1 MKIIHYIL
9 IIFSIWKINYSNA
22 QENTRIIEVLGSKK
36 NDINTVLYYSGLT
49 NSGKIDK
56 DKVNKAI
63 KNLYYSGCFSE
74 IYVAITNK
82 KVRIKVNENPYINK
96 IYIRGNNKI
105 GNKQIMKSISTTKKD
120 NYSRFNLN
128 ADIKRIKLIY
138 RKIGYFFVKIHLKII
153 KSSKNLV
160 NIEFVINENKK
171 TKIRK
176 ILFLGNKEF
185 STKSLN
191 KVLFT
196 KESIK
201 KKISNGYLANQI
213 IIDSKL
219 LKRFYMSHGFINFR
233 ILSFNIKAINK
244 SGLMDIYYI
253 FSEGKKYKIGN
264 INILTKI
271 KKIRALKLK
280 TVLNSKKNIIFN
292 TIEIKTIINKL
303 MNFLDKENFSEI
315 KLRLKMIKKIKKNF
329 IDVKIYIEN
338 NESRFIKT
346 IKIKDKKTITL
357 DNVITKEIKIYEG
370 ELNNY
375 ISLSNSK
382 KEILGIAKMKV
393 VNKKRRNLDINLR
406 LKEIFTGLIK
416 TSVGY
421 QNKIGV
427 TSVLSLNEYNFLNK
441 GQIIEINLAKY
452 NNNTDLEIKFN
463 EPNFYKKCI
472 LSIDWVHKYSKSVE
486 KKYGFIK
493 ESTTIF
499 KLGNNMKKRFYYDIK
514 LLIKSKYMKKKIKNK
529 YFLLGNSIY
538 YEKVDNKNSP
548 SKGYILKLSQNISGG
563 DYNLGYIYNNLNL
576 NMYKKLYKK
585 TILMITNKIAY
596 IKKIDDKYIGEED
609 KLFIDEEYIRGFEK
623 SGIGPRMKNS
633 KFDSDRKNLG
643 GQKLFISNIEIL
655 FPIML
660 INNLNIKGNIFA
672 DLGTL
677 YKNKSNYNI
686 CYNKYHRYG
695 KNKKIDK
702 IISFFPVCNKKN
714 GFNLDYINN
723 NKKIRFAIGIGINFS
738 NSFGRMKIDYGIPIK
753 KEIFDNTSRIRFSI
767 GTNLE

>member
-9 IIFSIWKINYSNA
+9 IIFSIWKINYSSA
-22 QENTRIIEVLGSKK
+22 KESSRIIEILGNKK
-36 NDINTVLYYSGLT
+36 NNINTVLYYSGLT
-49 NSGKIDK
+49 NNEKIDK
-56 DKVNKAI
+56 NKINKAI
-63 KNLYYSGCFSE
+63 KSLYHSGCFSE
-74 IYVAITNK
+74 IYVTVTNK

-96 IYIRGNNKI
+96 IYIKGNNKI
-105 GNKQIMKSISTTKKD
+105 GSKEIMNSISITRKD

-153 KSSKNLV
+153 KSNKNLV

-171 TKIRK
+171 TKTGK

-185 STKSLN
+185 STKTLN

-219 LKRFYMSHGFINFR
+219 LKRFYMHHGFMDFK
-233 ILSFNIKAINK
+233 ILSFNIKIVNN
-244 SGLMDIYYI
+244 SGLIDIYYI
-253 FSEGKKYKIGN
+253 FSEGKKYKLGN

-271 KKIRALKLK
+271 KKIRELKLK
-280 TVLNSKKNIIFN
+280 TLLNIKKNTVFN
-292 TIEIKTIINKL
+292 TIEIRTIINKL
-303 MNFLDKENFSEI
+303 MNFLDKGNFLEI
-315 KLRLKMIKKIKKNF
+315 KLRLKMIKKIKENF

-338 NESRFIKT
+338 NLSRFVKT
-346 IKIKDKKTITL
+346 IKIKDKKTIIL
-357 DNVITKEIKIYEG
+357 DNVITKKIKIYEG
-370 ELNNY
+370 ESNNY
-375 ISLSNSK
+375 ISLLNNK
-382 KEILGIAKMKV
+382 KELLRVAKMKI
-393 VNKKRRNLDINLR
+393 VNQKRRNFDISLK

-416 TSVGY
+416 TSIGY

-427 TSVLSLNEYNFLNK
+427 TSILSLHEYNFLNK

-452 NNNTDLEIKFN
+452 NDNTDLEIKFN

-472 LSIDWVHKYSKSVE
+472 LSIDWISKYSKNIE

-493 ESTTIF
+493 ENTTIF

-538 YEKVDNKNSP
+538 YEKVDNRNSP
-548 SKGYILKLSQNISGG
+548 SKGYILKLSQNISGE
-563 DYNLGYIYNNLNL
+563 DCNLGYIYNNLNF

-596 IKKIDDKYIGEED
+596 IKKIDEKYIGEED

-633 KFDSDRKNLG
+633 KFDNNKKNLG
-643 GQKLFISNIEIL
+643 GQKLFISNIEVL
-655 FPIML
+655 FPIMS
-660 INNLNIKGNIFA
+660 INNINIKGNIFA

-677 YKNKSNYNI
+677 YKSKANYNV
-686 CYNKYHRYG
+686 CYNKYYRYG
-695 KNKKIDK
+695 EKKKIDK
-702 IISFFPVCNKKN
+702 IISFSPVCNKKN
-714 GFNLDYINN
+714 DFNLDYMNN

-738 NSFGRMKIDYGIPIK
+738 NNFGRMKIDYGIPIK